1 MTALAELCRA
11 MLRGSPSRQALEY
24 EHRWY
29 SWGELRQVA
38 DELGAALDACGA
50 SPGGVVAL
58 VARNRPSAVA
68 AFLGLLERGSNIRM
82 VYPFQSPASLA
93 RQLATIQA
101 VAVVADREDL
111 GEPVAVAMRKRSVPM
126 IALADEAM
134 SATALDGAPPRAR
147 AARDGAKAGTPR
159 VEILTS
165 GTTGPPKPF
174 AISHEDI
181 ARHIVASSAI
191 PPELRGATADLPPA
205 LLMFPVGNISG
216 LYSALPP
223 LLAGQRGLL
232 LERFTVEGWHDHL
245 LRFRPQVSGMPPA
258 GVRMILDAGIP
269 PEDLACLTAIGTGA
283 APLDPGV
290 KRAFEERY
298 GVPILLSYGATEFGG
313 PVTRMTP
320 ELQAE
325 WGEKKFG
332 SVGRAIPGVRLRV
345 VDADSGGELPPGS
358 EGILEV
364 VSPRIGP
371 EWIRTSDIVVLD
383 EDGFLFHRGRTDG
396 AIMRGGFKLL
406 PAAIEQ
412 VLLAHPAISQAC
424 VVGVPDERLGQVPAA
439 VVEFSP
445 GVAPPDI
452 AGMEAHLRAHLP
464 ATHIPAAWRI
474 VATLPRTPSMKVD
487 MPAVRALFADEYASA
502 DA

>member
-11 MLRGSPSRQALEY
+11 ALQDRGSSQALEY
-24 EHRWY
+24 EHKWY
-29 SWGELRQVA
+29 TWDELGRVA
-38 DELGAALDACGA
+38 DDVGAALDASNVGA
-50 SPGGVVAL
+50 NGLVAL
-58 VARNRPSAVA
+58 VARNRPSAIA
-68 AFLGLLERGSNIRM
+68 AFLGLLARGSNIRM

-93 RQLATIQA
+93 RQLDAIRP

-111 GEPVAVAMRKRSVPM
+111 GEPVASALREAGVPVV
-126 IALADEAM
+126 ALAGM
-134 SATALDGAPPRAR
+134 TATAWGGTPPRATQASGDGAP
-147 AARDGAKAGTPR
+147 PR

-181 ARHIVASSAI
+181 AQHIVATSAI
-191 PPELRGATADLPPA
+191 PPELRGGAADLPPA
-205 LLMFPVGNISG
+205 LLMFPVSNISG

-223 LLAGQRGLL
+223 LLSGQRGIL

-258 GVRMILDAGIP
+258 GVQMIMDADIP
-269 PEDLACLTAIGTGA
+269 PADLACLTAIGTGA

-290 KRAFEERY
+290 KRAFEQRY
-298 GVPILLSYGATEFGG
+298 GVPILLSYGATEFAG

-325 WGEKKFG
+325 WGEQKFG
-332 SVGRAIPGVRLRV
+332 TVGRALPGVQLRV
-345 VDADSGGELPPGS
+345 VDAESGEALPAGS

-364 VSPRIGP
+364 ISPRIGP
-371 EWIRTSDIVVLD
+371 DWIRTSDLVVLD

-406 PAAIEQ
+406 PATIEQ
-412 VLLAHPAISQAC
+412 ALLEHPAISQAC
-424 VVGVPDERLGQVPAA
+424 VVGVPDARLGQVPAA
-439 VVEFSP
+439 VIEFGP
-445 GVAPPDI
+445 GVSAPDI
-452 AGMEAHLRAHLP
+452 TTVESHLRERVP
-464 ATHIPAAWRI
+464 ATHIPAAWR
-474 VATLPRTPSMKVD
+474 VVTALPRTPSMKVD
-487 MPAVRALFADEYASA
+487 MPAVRALFETGERSTNN
-502 DA
+502 

>member
-1 MTALAELCRA
+1 MTALADLCRA
-11 MLRGSPSRQALEY
+11 ALSDWGPRQALEY

-29 SWGELRQVA
+29 TWDELRRVA
-38 DELGAALDACGA
+38 DELDVALDACGA
-50 SPGGVVAL
+50 RPGGLIAL
-58 VARNRPSAVA
+58 VARNRPAAIA
-68 AFLGLLERGSNIRM
+68 AFLGLLARDHSIRM
-82 VYPFQSPASLA
+82 VYPFQSSASLA
-93 RQLATIQA
+93 RQLANIRP
-101 VAVVADREDL
+101 VAVVADADDL
-111 GEPVAVAMRKRSVPM
+111 GEPVASAMNGAGIPM
-126 IALADEAM
+126 IALRGMTA
-134 SATALDGAPPRAR
+134 SAFGESTPGALAAAR
-147 AARDGAKAGTPR
+147 ADAPPR

-191 PPELRGATADLPPA
+191 PPELRGGAVDLPPA
-205 LLMFPVGNISG
+205 LLMFPVSNISG

-223 LLAGQRGLL
+223 LLAGQRGIL

-258 GVRMILDAGIP
+258 GVQMILDADIP
-269 PEDLACLTAIGTGA
+269 PADLACLTAIGTGA

-290 KRAFEERY
+290 QRAFEERY
-298 GVPILLSYGATEFGG
+298 GVPVLLSYGATEFGG

-332 SVGRAIPGVRLRV
+332 SVGRALPGVQLRV

-371 EWIRTSDIVVLD
+371 DWIRTSDIVVLD
-383 EDGFLFHRGRTDG
+383 EDGFLFHRGRADG

-412 VLLAHPAISQAC
+412 VLLEHPAISQAC
-424 VVGVPDERLGQVPAA
+424 VVGVPDARLGQVPAA
-439 VVEFSP
+439 VIEFRHGAS
-445 GVAPPDI
+445 APDI
-452 AGMEAHLRAHLP
+452 AAVEAHLRARVP

-474 VATLPRTPSMKVD
+474 VASLPRTPSMKVD
-487 MPAVRALFADEYASA
+487 MPAVRALFEAGKKR
-502 DA
+502 

>member
-1 MTALAELCRA
+1 
-11 MLRGSPSRQALEY
+11 MLHGSPSRQALEY

-38 DELGAALDACGA
+38 DALGAALDACRA
-50 SPGGVVAL
+50 NPGGVVAL
-58 VARNRPSAVA
+58 VARNRPSAIA
-68 AFLGLLERGSNIRM
+68 AFLGLLERGANIRM
-82 VYPFQSPASLA
+82 VYPFQSSASLA
-93 RQLATIQA
+93 RQLATLQV

-111 GEPVAVAMRKRSVPM
+111 GEPVASALHKRGVPM

-134 SATALDGAPPRAR
+134 SATALDHEAPRADVAHSDDGAPC
-147 AARDGAKAGTPR
+147 R

-223 LLAGQRGLL
+223 LLAGQRGIL
-232 LERFTVEGWHDHL
+232 LERFTVAGWHDHL
-245 LRFRPQVSGMPPA
+245 LRFRPPVSGMPPA
-258 GVRMILDAGIP
+258 GVQMILDAGIP

-298 GVPILLSYGATEFGG
+298 GVPILMSYGATEFGG

-332 SVGRAIPGVRLRV
+332 SVGRAIPGVQLRV
-345 VDADSGGELPPGS
+345 VDPESGAELPPGS

-371 EWIRTSDIVVLD
+371 QWIRTSDIVVLD
-383 EDGFLFHRGRTDG
+383 GDGFLFHRGRADG

-406 PAAIEQ
+406 PAVIEQ
-412 VLLAHPAISQAC
+412 ALLAHPAISQAC
-424 VVGVPDERLGQVPAA
+424 VVGVPDARLGQVPGA
-439 VVEFSP
+439 VIEFSP
-445 GVAPPDI
+445 GVTPPDLT
-452 AGMEAHLRAHLP
+452 GVEAHLRARLP

-474 VATLPRTPSMKVD
+474 VAALPRTPSMKVD
-487 MPAVRALFADEYASA
+487 MPAVRALYEAENASA
-502 DA
+502 NA